1 MILLIQKSA
10 AKNSIAADL
19 EIHNDGGVISSFN
32 FLLLFSWVFTIYIIY
47 MLLVG
52 FICIW
57 LKYLVTLV

>member
-52 FICIW
+52 FICI
-57 LKYLVTLV
+57 

>member
-1 MILLIQKSA
+1 
-10 AKNSIAADL
+10 
-19 EIHNDGGVISSFN
+19 
-32 FLLLFSWVFTIYIIY
+32 VFTIYIIY